1 LELKINTFE
10 KILGSGFY
18 TGFTKNATGTIAS
31 LLALLLFLIPGF
43 ENPTLMITL
52 ISFFIIIGVDIARK
66 FEKVYGNDPKE
77 FTLDEIIG
85 TWISFLFIPKKIWYL
100 LMAFFLW
107 RFMDIVKP
115 FPIRKL
121 ELLKN
126 GWGVILD
133 DVLAGIYTFL
143 IVQLSIDLIN
153 RIF

>member
-1 LELKINTFE
+1 
-10 KILGSGFY
+10 
-18 TGFTKNATGTIAS
+18 
-31 LLALLLFLIPGF
+31 
-43 ENPTLMITL
+43 MIVL
-52 ISFFIIIGVDIARK
+52 ISFFIIIGVDIAKK

-85 TWISFLFIPKKIWYL
+85 TWISLLFIPKKIWYL
-100 LMAFFLW
+100 LIAFFIW

-115 FPIRKL
+115 FPIKKL
-121 ELLKN
+121 ELIKN

-143 IVQLSIDLIN
+143 IIQLSFNLLN

>member
-1 LELKINTFE
+1 M
-10 KILGSGFY
+10 
-18 TGFTKNATGTIAS
+18 
-31 LLALLLFLIPGF
+31 LLFLIPGF